1 MDQYRRF
8 CTSIMTIILM
18 QTVQEV
24 KSNIYFREI
33 SYIDGHKEVAENC
46 ALYISCYEEKEEG
59 AVTRLLFSLLYPV

>member
-1 MDQYRRF
+1 
-8 CTSIMTIILM
+8 M

-24 KSNIYFREI
+24 ESNIYFREI

-59 AVTRLLFSLLYPV
+59 TDTRLFFSLLYPV